1 MCKEKMSIELTGL
14 ETQKHHSTSSGEGP
28 WLHHITADGITVVAH
43 ARGRDHIAR
52 QETRKQY

>member
-1 MCKEKMSIELTGL
+1 MSIELTGL

-28 WLHHITADGITVVAH
+28 WLHHSTADGITVVAH